1 MKHVD
6 LNVFSQQMPGFL
18 DALQS
23 RLEADPKNRGGKI
36 IFAGT
41 TQAHNLV
48 GFDVHI
54 EDKNGSVSKFF
65 IDPLTNSW
73 EPVY

>member
-1 MKHVD
+1 MHVD
-6 LNVFSQQMPGFL
+6 LNEFSQKMPPFL
-18 DALQS
+18 DALKT
-23 RLEADPKNRGGKI
+23 RLDADNRGGKI

-54 EDKNGSVSKFF
+54 EDKNGLVSKFF